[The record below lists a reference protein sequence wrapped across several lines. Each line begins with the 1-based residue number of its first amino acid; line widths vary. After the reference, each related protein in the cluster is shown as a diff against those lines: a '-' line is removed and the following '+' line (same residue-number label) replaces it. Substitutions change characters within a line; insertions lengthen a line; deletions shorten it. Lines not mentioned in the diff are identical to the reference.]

1 MRFRTILSLSLLAI
15 LASTAALA
23 LNLKDVTFKTKDAGK
38 VVFSHNL
45 HISQKGMSNNC
56 KACHNAIFDIKK
68 KVRHTMADMEKGKSC
83 GACHDGKQAFNLK
96 ECARCH
102 LVKEITYKVKATG
115 STRFSHQAHLLVA
128 PDCGSCHPALFAAG
142 PNKRVTMNDMKKGK
156 SCGAC
161 HDGKKAFDISDCGKC
176 HPTRE
181 ITFKS
186 KSAGATPFSHKKH
199 TELRTCDACHT
210 KIYAIGK
217 NRPVSMAEMG
227 KGKSCGACHNGKE
240 AFSIDDCGKCH
251 PVKDLEYRIKGAGN
265 VTFSHNYHLGKYK
278 TCNKCHPRIFA
289 PGDSKPASMTE
300 MEKGRSCGACH
311 DGKAAFTVRENCARC
326 HKVS

>member
-1 MRFRTILSLSLLAI
+1 MKPRSILTLSLLAI
-15 LASTAALA
+15 FVSTAALA
-23 LNLKDVTFKTKDAGK
+23 LNLKDVPFKTRDAGK

-45 HISQKGMSNNC
+45 HISQKGMNNNC
-56 KACHNAIFDIKK
+56 KACHNAIFNMKK
-68 KVRHTMADMEKGKSC
+68 KVRHTMAEMEEGKSC
-83 GACHDGKQAFNLK
+83 GACHDGRQAFSLK

-115 STRFSHQAHLLVA
+115 ETRFSHQTHLLVA

-142 PNKRVTMNDMKKGK
+142 PNKRVTMAEMKKGK

-161 HDGKKAFDISDCGKC
+161 HDGKKSFDISDCGRC

-227 KGKSCGACHNGKE
+227 RGKSCGACHNGKD
-240 AFSIDDCGKCH
+240 AFNIDDCGKCH

-265 VTFSHNYHLGKYK
+265 VTFGHSYHLDRYK
-278 TCNKCHPRIFA
+278 GCNRCHPRIFA
-289 PGDSKPASMTE
+289 PGNSKPASMTE
-300 MEKGRSCGACH
+300 MENGRSCGACH
-311 DGKAAFTVRENCARC
+311 DGKGAFTVRENCARC